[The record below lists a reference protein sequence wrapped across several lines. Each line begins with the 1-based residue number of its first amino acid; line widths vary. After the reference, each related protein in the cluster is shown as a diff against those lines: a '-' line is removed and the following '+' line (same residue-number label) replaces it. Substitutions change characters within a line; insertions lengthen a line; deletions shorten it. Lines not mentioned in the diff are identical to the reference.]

1 MFSKKWLEMS
11 IQSTKNILLLGAG
24 FSKNF
29 GAPLA
34 NEMWYLVFNHEG
46 IQAQPRLK
54 KLMLNNFNF
63 ELIYDCVLL
72 GFIDKEGLLGEKDSF
87 IDFTNIEKNAIREAI
102 NNAYEFIDEIFIEY
116 KNRYN
121 HVRGFTSVDQFIYHF
136 PPQVQGVKGPDGK
149 THFISPDENNKTF
162 IFTLNQD
169 LFFER
174 TYPNF
179 GVKLSIL
186 GEKQFGLLQI
196 GSLSENGFDEK
207 LKPSDYCKLPNQ
219 DELDHKK
226 DSLLEGN
233 YFLVKLHGS
242 YNWIGIDGSRA
253 MVIGSNKEEQINKEP
268 LLKCYF
274 EIFKKVLS
282 QSQRYLLII
291 GYSFGDKHINNVI
304 ANAVK
309 NHGLKIYIL
318 SPEPLKTFN
327 KESSELSEKSDDL
340 IDIYNGISGCSPYTK
355 ILKEDLDSYQT
366 IRRYFNNVFF
376 GNAK

>member
-1 MFSKKWLEMS
+1 MS
-11 IQSTKNILLLGAG
+11 IQITKNILLLGAG

-34 NEMWYLVFNHEG
+34 NEMWYLIFNHNE

-63 ELIYDCVLL
+63 ELIYDYVLS

-121 HVRGFTSVDQFIYHF
+121 HIRGFTSVDQFIYHF
-136 PPQVQGVKGPDGK
+136 PPQVQDVKGPDGK
-149 THFISPDENNKTF
+149 THFIFPDEKNKTF

-196 GSLSENGFDEK
+196 GSLLENGFDEK
-207 LKPSDYCKLPNQ
+207 LKPSDYCNLPDQ
-219 DELDHKK
+219 DELDHKR

-242 YNWIGIDGSRA
+242 YNWIGIDGSHA

-291 GYSFGDKHINNVI
+291 GYSFGDKHINDVI

-340 IDIYNGISGCSPYTK
+340 IDIYNGISGCFPYTE

-366 IRRYFNNVFF
+366 IRKYFNNVFF
-376 GNAK
+376 SNAK